1 VKQPEMKQFKPK
13 FPQIPALTDYRKPAP
28 PEFWAQ
34 FPSNY
39 KCPAKSAMSGK
50 QLKRWVDALGC
61 DDEAGLARVFN
72 YIENGADIGCRGT
85 AREPSRSSNAAGAF
99 AAGAQVTDA
108 VAEWTHK
115 GYAFGPVDAEAVPRS
130 AKVSGIMVRPKPN
143 GSVRVILNLSAPK
156 GQSVNDGIDKT
167 EFPAKMS
174 STAAWLEVLDQAGRG
189 CWITKTDW
197 AAAYKQVCVRQEDT
211 DLQWFSWGGKFFKE
225 LCLIFGGIS
234 SAGIYNDAA
243 KLVAD
248 LVRRRAA
255 FPWKMTCQHLDD
267 HVAAAPAGSD
277 AVHRLDAAFKEI
289 AESIGVELAPRDDPE
304 KSFAPCTAGVVFGV
318 FYNTVAWTW
327 AIPEEKLART
337 CKLLETGMACGQLA
351 AKDMRSLAGKLIHV
365 KPLVPSGR
373 FNMDKIMRTY
383 KEAANSDDAVVISAA
398 CCRQFRFWHLFLQV
412 CSGRVDIPRPV
423 GKTTAGALNAFTDA
437 AAGTCESI
445 GRGSGGVM
453 GDWWFYFP
461 WARRINAGGWRVDG
475 KKVGRKLSA
484 LELVGPLIVVAAAA
498 AECRGQTLQVWVD
511 NAGSV
516 EVFRKGYSR
525 SCRLCTTLVKAM
537 ATVAAGIGCRLEVLK
552 ITRCTGAGAIMADQ
566 LSKARFLDFRNTAR
580 SAGQELRLAPARI
593 PPALLA
599 WLDKPSPCDSLG
611 AAILQDIGKEL
622 RIAGYSPDYQW
633 L

>member
-1 VKQPEMKQFKPK
+1 MCGAGFSTETEAARRQWIDRIQTVAAAGDVKQPEMKQFKPK

-85 AREPSRSSNAAGAF
+85 TREPSRSSNAAGAF

-143 GSVRVILNLSAPK
+143 GSVQVILNLSVPK

-248 LVRRRAA
+248 LVRQRAA
-255 FPWKMTCQHLDD
+255 FPIIKSSL
-267 HVAAAPAGSD
+267 P
-277 AVHRLDAAFKEI
+277 RLQKYSQICRTGTPPGTSQD
-289 AESIGVELAPRDDPE
+289 
-304 KSFAPCTAGVVFGV
+304 TAGV
-318 FYNTVAWTW
+318 A
-327 AIPEEKLART
+327 
-337 CKLLETGMACGQLA
+337 
-351 AKDMRSLAGKLIHV
+351 SLAGQTIAV
-365 KPLVPSGR
+365 RQPWSGHTPR
-373 FNMDKIMRTY
+373 HWQGAQNRRLFTRL
-383 KEAANSDDAVVISAA
+383 SVAVILATSFV
-398 CCRQFRFWHLFLQV
+398 
-412 CSGRVDIPRPV
+412 
-423 GKTTAGALNAFTDA
+423 T
-437 AAGTCESI
+437 
-445 GRGSGGVM
+445 
-453 GDWWFYFP
+453 
-461 WARRINAGGWRVDG
+461 IN
-475 KKVGRKLSA
+475 KSHH
-484 LELVGPLIVVAAAA
+484 
-498 AECRGQTLQVWVD
+498 
-511 NAGSV
+511 
-516 EVFRKGYSR
+516 
-525 SCRLCTTLVKAM
+525 
-537 ATVAAGIGCRLEVLK
+537 
-552 ITRCTGAGAIMADQ
+552 
-566 LSKARFLDFRNTAR
+566 
-580 SAGQELRLAPARI
+580 
-593 PPALLA
+593 
-599 WLDKPSPCDSLG
+599 
-611 AAILQDIGKEL
+611 
-622 RIAGYSPDYQW
+622 
-633 L
+633 